1 MCVWCVSCVVCG
13 GVICGMCP
21 SVYICVSVYVVY
33 VLCVCECDSCVVGM
47 CVAGMFLCGCAGL
60 LHVGLIAGFGEG
72 STQDYGSCWS
82 VSQGD
87 IHF

>member
-1 MCVWCVSCVVCG
+1 MSESVFLFHRF
-13 GVICGMCP
+13 ICP

-82 VSQGD
+82 VSQD
-87 IHF
+87 DLLLILVWP